1 MQGNIFSFHVAWN
14 QELSNMLLSQCSKT
28 IQWKQN
34 KMLQNF
40 PELFEGSQ
48 IHFYFVQT
56 TSPTQ
61 IQSRTIEHSI
71 ILIADAFYSVDLS
84 VWTIKSVSLHMSI
97 IYLKSLKIQRKSKML
112 RRQVRDCLV
121 VSDMAMWISSRDQF
135 YKQTSV
141 KMARFISQQT
151 RMMQGRGNKGVW
163 QLT

>member
-1 MQGNIFSFHVAWN
+1 MLYHVQKAKIDHRYIDIMFQRTLN
-14 QELSNMLLSQCSKT
+14 GRKKRLYLSSSYLDNLTASLVFLVT
-28 IQWKQN
+28 
-34 KMLQNF
+34 
-40 PELFEGSQ
+40 
-48 IHFYFVQT
+48 T

-121 VSDMAMWISSRDQF
+121 VSDMAMWISSRDRF

>member
-1 MQGNIFSFHVAWN
+1 MLYHVQKAKIDHRYIDIMFQRTLN
-14 QELSNMLLSQCSKT
+14 GRKKRLYLSSSYLDNLTASLVFLVK
-28 IQWKQN
+28 
-34 KMLQNF
+34 
-40 PELFEGSQ
+40 
-48 IHFYFVQT
+48 T

-121 VSDMAMWISSRDQF
+121 VSDMAMWISSRDRF

>member
-1 MQGNIFSFHVAWN
+1 MLYHVQKAKIDHRYIDIMFQRTLN
-14 QELSNMLLSQCSKT
+14 GRKKRLYLSSSYLDNLTASLVFLVT
-28 IQWKQN
+28 
-34 KMLQNF
+34 
-40 PELFEGSQ
+40 
-48 IHFYFVQT
+48 T

-71 ILIADAFYSVDLS
+71 ILIVDAFYSVDLS

-121 VSDMAMWISSRDQF
+121 VSDMAMWISSRDRF

-151 RMMQGRGNKGVW
+151 RMMQGRGNKGAW

>member
-1 MQGNIFSFHVAWN
+1 MLYHVQKAKIDHRYIDIMFQRTLN
-14 QELSNMLLSQCSKT
+14 GRKKRLYLSSSYLDNLTASLVFLVT
-28 IQWKQN
+28 
-34 KMLQNF
+34 
-40 PELFEGSQ
+40 
-48 IHFYFVQT
+48 T

-71 ILIADAFYSVDLS
+71 ILIVDAFYSVDLS

-121 VSDMAMWISSRDQF
+121 VSDMAMWISSRDRF